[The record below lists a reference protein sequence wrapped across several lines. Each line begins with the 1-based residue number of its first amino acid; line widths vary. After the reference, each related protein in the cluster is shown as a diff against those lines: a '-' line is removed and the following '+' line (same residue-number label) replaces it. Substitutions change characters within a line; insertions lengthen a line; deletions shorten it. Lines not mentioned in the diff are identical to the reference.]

1 MGFYAPA
8 QLVAD
13 ARAHDVE
20 VQAVDV
26 NVSQWDCQAVDKTL
40 RLGLRLVRGLVRSA
54 AERIVDCRRE
64 GPFVSIE
71 DLACRSGLSR
81 QILKRLSRADVFG
94 SVGVAR
100 RQALWQVLPQRRPE
114 PLWDDPGKEKSSHPE
129 VCLPEMTLSEEVV
142 ADYRA
147 QGLSL
152 KGHPLS
158 CLREDLRR
166 LGVVTNAI
174 LPRCTNGARISVA
187 GIVLLRQ
194 RPSSARGITFVTLED
209 ETGLANLIVKQ
220 DVWERCYQ
228 AARTARVM
236 LATGTLQN
244 QQGVI
249 HVQADRLLDL
259 SESLAEI
266 TTSSRDFR

>member
-1 MGFYAPA
+1 M
-8 QLVAD
+8 
-13 ARAHDVE
+13 
-20 VQAVDV
+20 
-26 NVSQWDCQAVDKTL
+26 
-40 RLGLRLVRGLVRSA
+40 
-54 AERIVDCRRE
+54 
-64 GPFVSIE
+64 
-71 DLACRSGLSR
+71 
-81 QILKRLSRADVFG
+81 
-94 SVGVAR
+94 
-100 RQALWQVLPQRRPE
+100 LPQRRPE